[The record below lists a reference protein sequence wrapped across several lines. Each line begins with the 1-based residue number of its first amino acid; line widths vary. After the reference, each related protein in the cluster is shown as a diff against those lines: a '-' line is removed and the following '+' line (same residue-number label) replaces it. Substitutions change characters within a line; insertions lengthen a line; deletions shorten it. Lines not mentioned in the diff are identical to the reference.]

1 MTVHRF
7 AVNVPNP
14 AAQRASVELRLEP
27 VRRGELSWLRHE
39 GVKTSLEVTSTG
51 ITRDPCAERGKPEL
65 KLSLDPFTSVD
76 VHVVVTTAPSRKP
89 GVAAYHL
96 IDRRGGKDAGGVLL
110 LCADPPFAEPRSQ
123 VVSSPKPCLIV
134 LARDLYAIQ
143 PGDDPAKSAAKP
155 ILAGN
160 SMELV
165 AQITNPT
172 AAALKQ
178 TRVYLEH
185 LGGSNAEFAPGTWN
199 VGTLARGAVFYATWS
214 VRTFPWQFGTF
225 NASVVVVSQGMDPV
239 RLSGRIAI
247 TRARRKGIRNL

>member
-14 AAQRASVELRLEP
+14 DAQSASVELRLEP
-27 VRRGELSWLRHE
+27 VRRGELSWLHHE
-39 GVKTSLEVTSTG
+39 GVETPLKVTSTG
-51 ITRDPCAERGKPEL
+51 ITRDPCAERGQPKL
-65 KLSLDPFTSVD
+65 TLSLDPFTSVD
-76 VHVVVTTAPSRKP
+76 VHVVVITAPSGRP

-110 LCADPPFAEPRSQ
+110 VCADPLFTEPGGQ
-123 VVSSPKPCLIV
+123 VVSTPKPCPIV

-143 PGDDPAKSAAKP
+143 PGDDPAKSPAKP

-160 SMELV
+160 SMEFV

-172 AAALKQ
+172 AGALKE

-199 VGTLARGAVFYATWS
+199 VGTLAPGAVFYTTWS
-214 VRTFPWQFGTF
+214 IRTSPWQVGAF
-225 NASVVVVSQGMDPV
+225 NASVVVVSEAMDPV
-239 RLSGRIAI
+239 RLTGRIAI
-247 TRARRKGIRNL
+247 TRG